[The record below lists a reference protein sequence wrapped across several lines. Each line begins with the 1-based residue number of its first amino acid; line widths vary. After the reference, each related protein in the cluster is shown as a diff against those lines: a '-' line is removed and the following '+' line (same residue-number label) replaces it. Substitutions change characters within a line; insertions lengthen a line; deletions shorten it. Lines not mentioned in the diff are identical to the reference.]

1 MVQTDVDRQQPW
13 REQNEQ
19 LTNPG
24 HVRQGTCTRPQVDER
39 TVKLLV
45 GVIAFM
51 LPALVAWFAWPR
63 ALLSISDAYW
73 AGGWAQTTFTG
84 LLFAIAAL
92 LCSYDGQSGYERLA
106 SRLAA
111 VAALMI
117 ALFPCSCDGHAES
130 VKGLHYSAAFVL
142 YMLLG
147 YFCWEFRARALRKG
161 WRHARRRAR
170 VYVGCLAMLALAIG
184 MLALNLV
191 LEGALADRFRPYVF
205 LWEAVGLLAFALSWL
220 TASHWLP
227 VVNAPG
233 ERFHPLRKEYV
244 SPLNVE
250 QAGAGRTEPA
260 ICDVP

>member
-1 MVQTDVDRQQPW
+1 MKRQ
-13 REQNEQ
+13 REQNAQ
-19 LTNPG
+19 LAQPG
-24 HVRQGTCTRPQVDER
+24 HARQAPCPRPQVDER

-63 ALLSISDAYW
+63 TLLSISDAYW

-92 LCSYDGQSGYERLA
+92 LCSYDGQGGYERLA
-106 SRLAA
+106 SR
-111 VAALMI
+111 VAALAALAI
-117 ALFPCSCDGHAES
+117 ALFPCSCGGHPEN
-130 VKGLHYSAAFVL
+130 VKGLHYLAAFVL

-147 YFCWEFRARALRKG
+147 FFCWEFRARALRKG
-161 WRHARRRAR
+161 WQQARRRAR
-170 VYVGCLAMLALAIG
+170 IYVGCLAMLALAVA
-184 MLALNLV
+184 MLALNLA
-191 LEGALADRFRPYVF
+191 LGGALADRFRPYVF
-205 LWEAVGLLAFALSWL
+205 VWEALGLLAFALSWL

-233 ERFHPLRKEYV
+233 ERFHPLGKAYV

-250 QAGAGRTEPA
+250 SP
-260 ICDVP
+260 